1 MGNQDASRY
10 FRRGFGM
17 NVGDC
22 RESDRWNPGVGVGVG
37 VVLITDE
44 KITFKERDQDHNALS
59 RLSCACSTLPS

>member
-1 MGNQDASRY
+1 
-10 FRRGFGM
+10 M